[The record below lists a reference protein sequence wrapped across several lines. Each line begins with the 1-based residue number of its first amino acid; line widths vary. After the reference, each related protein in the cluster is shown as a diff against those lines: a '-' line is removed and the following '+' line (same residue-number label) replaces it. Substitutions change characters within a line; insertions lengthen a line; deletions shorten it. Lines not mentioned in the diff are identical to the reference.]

1 MASFSEWLRGL
12 GNAGAVTNAAQ
23 ACRDR
28 HLAERR
34 TDVVLHR
41 LASAL
46 AAAARGGAR
55 TVDLTSRPSR
65 EAANRLYQRL
75 GFTLRDTTVYRF
87 DLDRMDPFA
96 GPPDEQRR
104 VSE

>member
-23 ACRDR
+23 ACRDG

-41 LASAL
+41 LASLRPLAHQ
-46 AAAARGGAR
+46 AAAPEPANVAMAGGGR
-55 TVDLTSRPSR
+55 R
-65 EAANRLYQRL
+65 ELHA
-75 GFTLRDTTVYRF
+75 
-87 DLDRMDPFA
+87 
-96 GPPDEQRR
+96 
-104 VSE
+104 